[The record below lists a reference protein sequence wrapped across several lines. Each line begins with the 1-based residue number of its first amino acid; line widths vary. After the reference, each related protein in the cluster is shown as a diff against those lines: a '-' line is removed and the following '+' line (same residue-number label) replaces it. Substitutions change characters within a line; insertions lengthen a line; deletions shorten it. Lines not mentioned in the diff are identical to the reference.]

1 MQNIRKQNQKV
12 KKNHFTSLFMT
23 PLANTELI
31 LNPDKS
37 VYHLHLRP
45 EHIANTILL
54 VGDPDRVKDVSAY
67 FDSIEYQIQHR
78 EFVTHTGYIGKKRLS
93 VISSGIG
100 TDNVEIVLTELDAL
114 VNIDLD
120 TRIIKPNLTSLQ
132 MIRLGTSGSLRPEIE
147 VGNILITEF
156 AIGLDNLMYFYQ
168 QNQTKKEK
176 EISQQLTDYFSF
188 GFTPSCTQAHEK
200 WFEEWQQ
207 KTNFIIGNTLTC
219 PGFYAPQGRE
229 LRLKN
234 SFDNLKQ
241 KYYSFDYEGFK
252 LTNLEME
259 TAGYYAFARLFGHQ
273 IISINAL
280 LANRYT
286 GQFAENPTQIVK
298 NMIETVLEK
307 V

>member
-1 MQNIRKQNQKV
+1 MMN
-12 KKNHFTSLFMT
+12 

-31 LNPDKS
+31 LNADKS

-45 EHIANTILL
+45 EHIAETIFL
-54 VGDPDRVKDVSAY
+54 VGDPDRVKEVSSY
-67 FDSIEYQIQHR
+67 FDTIEYQIQHR
-78 EFVTHTGYIGKKRLS
+78 EFVTHTGYLGKKRLS

-100 TDNVEIVLTELDAL
+100 TDNVEILLTELDAL

-120 TRIIKPNLTSLQ
+120 TRQIKSDLTSLR
-132 MIRLGTSGSLRPEIE
+132 MIRLGTSGILRPEIE
-147 VGNILITEF
+147 VGTILMTEF

-176 EISQQLTDYFSF
+176 EIAQSINEYFSL
-188 GFTPSCTQAHEK
+188 GFMPSCTQAHEK
-200 WFEEWQQ
+200 WFEQWQQ
-207 KTNFIIGNTLTC
+207 KTNFIKGNTLTC

-229 LRLKN
+229 LRIKN
-234 SFDNLKQ
+234 TFQNLKE
-241 KYYSFDYEGFK
+241 KYYSFDYQGFK

-259 TAGYYAFARLFGHQ
+259 TAGYYAFGRLFGHQ

-286 GQFAENPTQIVK
+286 GQFAENPSQIVK
-298 NMIETVLEK
+298 NMIEIVLDK
-307 V
+307 I

>member
-1 MQNIRKQNQKV
+1 MN
-12 KKNHFTSLFMT
+12 

-31 LNPDKS
+31 LNADKS

-45 EHIANTILL
+45 EHIAETIFL
-54 VGDPDRVKDVSAY
+54 VGDPDRVKEVSSY
-67 FDSIEYQIQHR
+67 FDTIEYQIQHR
-78 EFVTHTGYIGKKRLS
+78 EFVTHTGYLGKKRLS

-100 TDNVEIVLTELDAL
+100 TDNVEILLTELDAL

-120 TRIIKPNLTSLQ
+120 TRQIKSDLTSLR
-132 MIRLGTSGSLRPEIE
+132 MIRLGTSGILRPEIE
-147 VGNILITEF
+147 VGTILMTEF

-176 EISQQLTDYFSF
+176 EIAQSINEYFSL
-188 GFTPSCTQAHEK
+188 GFMPSCTQAHEK
-200 WFEEWQQ
+200 WFEQWQQ
-207 KTNFIIGNTLTC
+207 KTNFIKGNTLTC

-229 LRLKN
+229 LRIKN
-234 SFDNLKQ
+234 TFQNLKE
-241 KYYSFDYEGFK
+241 KYYSFDYQGFK

-259 TAGYYAFARLFGHQ
+259 TAGYYAFGRLFGHQ

-286 GQFAENPTQIVK
+286 GQFAENPSQIVK
-298 NMIETVLEK
+298 NMIEIVLDK
-307 V
+307 I